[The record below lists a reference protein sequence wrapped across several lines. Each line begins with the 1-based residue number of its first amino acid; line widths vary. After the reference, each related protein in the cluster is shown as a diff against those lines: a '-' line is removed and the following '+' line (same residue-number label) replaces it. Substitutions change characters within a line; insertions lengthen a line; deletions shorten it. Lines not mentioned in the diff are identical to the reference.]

1 MHEHTGTGKRRRI
14 IVNGQRVYVVVT
26 READGTARANWTMPH
41 DNRKQLVGR
50 RISPYEAQ
58 LIKATIQKLLREV

>member
-1 MHEHTGTGKRRRI
+1 MHEHTGTGKRRKI

-26 READGTARANWTMPH
+26 READGTVRANWTMPH
-41 DNRKQLVGR
+41 ENRKQLSGR

-58 LIKATIQKLLREV
+58 LIKTTIQKLLKEV